1 MLFITKIITF
11 TRNKTNKQIMKK
23 FLIALTCVFFA
34 SCGSNTS
41 IVSSWRD
48 PNSTLSKEQFK
59 KVLIVAL
66 AKDESTRR
74 TTENRIASINPKVLN
89 PSYNYLNQQ
98 NLNLT
103 QEQKISIVQSEGFD
117 GAITLRFIRADKE
130 TQYVPGTSN
139 YYGGM
144 GYPGMG
150 YGYVG
155 GYGMGYGAGFGG
167 WYGAYAPAYY
177 TPGYY
182 QENVYYYIET
192 NIFDLK
198 NNKLVW
204 SATTK
209 SLDVSDINTTVDEIM
224 EACVQQMRADGYMDP
239 KAKK

>member
-1 MLFITKIITF
+1 MSPAGET
-11 TRNKTNKQIMKK
+11 
-23 FLIALTCVFFA
+23 
-34 SCGSNTS
+34 
-41 IVSSWRD
+41 
-48 PNSTLSKEQFK
+48 PNATLSKEQFK

-74 TTENRIASINPKVLN
+74 ATENRIASINPKVLN

-117 GAITLRFIRADKE
+117 GAITLRFIRADKQTE
-130 TQYVPGTSN
+130 YVPGTAN

-209 SLDVSDINTTVDEIM
+209 SLDISDINTTVDEIM

>member
-1 MLFITKIITF
+1 
-11 TRNKTNKQIMKK
+11 MKN
-23 FLIALTCVFFA
+23 FLIALTCVFFVG
-34 SCGSNTS
+34 CGSNTT

-48 PNSTLSKEQFK
+48 PNATLAKETFK
-59 KVLIVAL
+59 KVLVVAL

-74 TTENRIASINPKVLN
+74 ATENRIASINPQVLN

-103 QEQKISIVQSEGFD
+103 QEEKISIVQSEGFD

-130 TQYVPGTSN
+130 TDYVPGSAN

-209 SLDVSDINTTVDEIM
+209 SLDVSDVNTTVDEIM
-224 EACVQQMRADGYMDP
+224 EACVQQMRADGYMAP
-239 KAKK
+239 KSK

>member
-1 MLFITKIITF
+1 MKKLFI
-11 TRNKTNKQIMKK
+11 
-23 FLIALTCVFFA
+23 ALVCLSLA

-48 PNSTLSKEQFK
+48 PNSTLAKEQFK
-59 KVLIVAL
+59 KVLVVAL
-66 AKDESTRR
+66 VKDESSRR
-74 TTENRIASINPKVLN
+74 ATENRIASINPQVLN
-89 PSYNYLNQQ
+89 PSYNYLNHQ

-103 QEQKISIVQSEGFD
+103 QEEKLKIVQTEGFD
-117 GAITLRFIRADKE
+117 GVITLRFIRADKE
-130 TQYVPGTSN
+130 TQYVPGTAN

-155 GYGMGYGAGFGG
+155 GWGVGYGAGFGG

-209 SLDVSDINTTVDEIM
+209 SLDVSHVDTTVDEIM
-224 EACVQQMRADGYMDP
+224 EACVQQMKADGYMDP
-239 KAKK
+239 KAKAKS

>member
-1 MLFITKIITF
+1 MRKILIT
-11 TRNKTNKQIMKK
+11 
-23 FLIALTCVFFA
+23 LICVLLA

-48 PNSTLSKEQFK
+48 PNATLSKEQFK

-74 TTENRIASINPKVLN
+74 ATENRIASINPKVLN

-117 GAITLRFIRADKE
+117 GAITLRFIRADKQTE
-130 TQYVPGTSN
+130 YVPGTAN

>member
-1 MLFITKIITF
+1 MRKLFIT
-11 TRNKTNKQIMKK
+11 
-23 FLIALTCVFFA
+23 LICVTLA

-48 PNSTLSKEQFK
+48 PNATLAKENFK
-59 KVLIVAL
+59 KVLVVAL

-74 TTENRIASINPKVLN
+74 ATENRIASINPTVLN

-130 TQYVPGTSN
+130 TEYVPGSAN

-209 SLDVSDINTTVDEIM
+209 SLDVSDVNSTVDEIM
-224 EACVQQMRADGYMDP
+224 EACVQQMKADGYMDP

>member
-1 MLFITKIITF
+1 
-11 TRNKTNKQIMKK
+11 MKK
-23 FLIALTCVFFA
+23 ILIALICVLFA

-48 PNSTLSKEQFK
+48 PNAALSKEQFK

-74 TTENRIASINPKVLN
+74 ATENRIASINPKVLN

-117 GAITLRFIRADKE
+117 GAITLRFIRADKQTE
-130 TQYVPGTSN
+130 YVPGTAN

-209 SLDVSDINTTVDEIM
+209 SLDVSDINTTIDEIM

>member
-1 MLFITKIITF
+1 MRKLFIT
-11 TRNKTNKQIMKK
+11 
-23 FLIALTCVFFA
+23 LICVTLA

-41 IVSSWRD
+41 IVSSWKD
-48 PNSTLSKEQFK
+48 PNATLSKENFK
-59 KVLIVAL
+59 KVLVVAL

-74 TTENRIASINPKVLN
+74 ATENRIASINPTVLN

-98 NLNLT
+98 NLDLT

-117 GAITLRFIRADKE
+117 GAITLRFIRADKQTE
-130 TQYVPGTSN
+130 YVPGTAN

-224 EACVQQMRADGYMDP
+224 EACVQQMKADGYMDP
-239 KAKK
+239 KAGNKK

>member
-1 MLFITKIITF
+1 
-11 TRNKTNKQIMKK
+11 MKK
-23 FLIALTCVFFA
+23 ILIAFICICFA

-48 PNSTLSKEQFK
+48 PNASLSKEKFK
-59 KVLIVAL
+59 KVLVVAL

-74 TTENRIASINPKVLN
+74 ATENRIASINPTVLN

-98 NLNLT
+98 NLDLT
-103 QEQKISIVQSEGFD
+103 KEEKISIVQSEGFD
-117 GAITLRFIRADKE
+117 GAVTLRFIRADKE
-130 TQYVPGTSN
+130 TDYVPGTSN

-239 KAKK
+239 KEKSKR

>member
-1 MLFITKIITF
+1 
-11 TRNKTNKQIMKK
+11 MKNI
-23 FLIALTCVFFA
+23 FIALICICLT

-48 PNSTLSKEQFK
+48 PNSTLATENFK
-59 KVLIVAL
+59 KVIVVAL

-74 TTENRIASINPKVLN
+74 STENRIAAINPAVLN
-89 PSYNYLNQQ
+89 PSYSYLNQA

-103 QEQKISIVQSEGFD
+103 KEEKLSILQTEGFD
-117 GAITLRFIRADKE
+117 GAITMRFIKADKE
-130 TQYVPGTSN
+130 TQYVPGTTN

-150 YGYVG
+150 YGYAG

-209 SLDVSDINTTVDEIM
+209 SLDVSDISTTVDEIM
-224 EACVQQMRADGYMDP
+224 QACVDQMRKDGYMAP
-239 KAKK
+239 KAK

>member
-1 MLFITKIITF
+1 MKKLFIAF
-11 TRNKTNKQIMKK
+11 VCVC
-23 FLIALTCVFFA
+23 LT

-48 PNSTLSKEQFK
+48 PNATLATENFK
-59 KVLIVAL
+59 KVLVVAL
-66 AKDESTRR
+66 VKDESTRR
-74 TTENRIASINPKVLN
+74 STENRIASINPAILN

-98 NLNLT
+98 NLDLT
-103 QEQKISIVQSEGFD
+103 KEQKLSILQTEGFD
-117 GAITLRFIRADKE
+117 GVITMRFIRADSQ
-130 TQYVPGTSN
+130 TQYVPGTSG

-150 YGYVG
+150 YGYAG

-177 TPGYY
+177 SPGYY
-182 QENVYYYIET
+182 QENTYYYVET

-209 SLDVSDINTTVDEIM
+209 SLDVSDTNTTVDEIM
-224 EACVQQMRADGYMDP
+224 QACVNEMRKDGYMAP
-239 KAKK
+239 KAK

>member
-1 MLFITKIITF
+1 
-11 TRNKTNKQIMKK
+11 MKK
-23 FLIALTCVFFA
+23 SLFALFCLCLA

-48 PNSTLSKEQFK
+48 PNATLAKENFQ
-59 KVLIVAL
+59 KVLVVAL
-66 AKDESTRR
+66 VKDESTRR
-74 TTENRIASINPKVLN
+74 ATENRIASINPKVLN

-103 QEQKISIVQSEGFD
+103 QEEKISVIHSEGFD
-117 GAITLRFIRADKE
+117 GVITLRFIRADKE
-130 TQYVPGTSN
+130 TEYVPGTAN

-155 GYGMGYGAGFGG
+155 GYGVGYGAGFGG

-182 QENVYYYIET
+182 QENTYYYIET

-209 SLDVSDINTTVDEIM
+209 SLDVSDVNTTVDEIM
-224 EACVQQMRADGYMDP
+224 EACVQQMRADGYMAP
-239 KAKK
+239 KEKK

>member
-1 MLFITKIITF
+1 MRKLFIT
-11 TRNKTNKQIMKK
+11 
-23 FLIALTCVFFA
+23 LICVTLA

-48 PNSTLSKEQFK
+48 PNATLAKENFK
-59 KVLIVAL
+59 KVLVVAL

-74 TTENRIASINPKVLN
+74 ATENRIASINPTVLN

-130 TQYVPGTSN
+130 TEYVPGSAN

-209 SLDVSDINTTVDEIM
+209 SLDVSDVNTTIDEIM

>member
-1 MLFITKIITF
+1 MRKLFIT
-11 TRNKTNKQIMKK
+11 
-23 FLIALTCVFFA
+23 LICVTLA

-41 IVSSWRD
+41 IVSSWKD
-48 PNSTLSKEQFK
+48 PNASLSKENFK
-59 KVLIVAL
+59 KVLVVAL

-74 TTENRIASINPKVLN
+74 ATENRIASINPTVLN

-98 NLNLT
+98 NLDLT

-117 GAITLRFIRADKE
+117 GAITLRFIRADKQTE
-130 TQYVPGTSN
+130 YVPGTSN

-224 EACVQQMRADGYMDP
+224 EACVQQMKADGYMDP
-239 KAKK
+239 KAGNKK

>member
-1 MLFITKIITF
+1 
-11 TRNKTNKQIMKK
+11 MKK

-48 PNSTLSKEQFK
+48 PNATLSKETFK
-59 KVLIVAL
+59 KVLVVAL

-74 TTENRIASINPKVLN
+74 ATENRIASINPKVLN

-103 QEQKISIVQSEGFD
+103 KEQKISIIQSEGFD

-130 TQYVPGTSN
+130 TEYVPGTAN

-209 SLDVSDINTTVDEIM
+209 SLDVSHIDTTVDEIM
-224 EACVQQMRADGYMDP
+224 EACVQQMRADGYMAP
-239 KAKK
+239 KQKK

>member
-1 MLFITKIITF
+1 
-11 TRNKTNKQIMKK
+11 MKNA
-23 FLIALTCVFFA
+23 FLTLICIFLA

-48 PNSTLSKEQFK
+48 PNATLAKENFQ
-59 KVLIVAL
+59 KVLVVAL
-66 AKDESTRR
+66 VKDESTRR
-74 TTENRIASINPKVLN
+74 ATENRIASINPKVLN

-103 QEQKISIVQSEGFD
+103 QEEKIKIVQTEGFD
-117 GAITLRFIRADKE
+117 GVITMRFIRADKE
-130 TQYVPGTSN
+130 NQYVPGTTS
-139 YYGGM
+139 YYSGM
-144 GYPGMG
+144 HYPGMG

-155 GYGMGYGAGFGG
+155 GWGVGYGAGFGG

-177 TPGYY
+177 SPGYY
-182 QENVYYYIET
+182 QENTYYYIET

-209 SLDVSDINTTVDEIM
+209 SLDVSHVDTTVDEIM
-224 EACVQQMRADGYMDP
+224 EACVQQMKADGYMTTS
-239 KAKK
+239 K

>member
-1 MLFITKIITF
+1 
-11 TRNKTNKQIMKK
+11 MKN
-23 FLIALTCVFFA
+23 FLIVLTCVFFA

-48 PNSTLSKEQFK
+48 PNATLSKENFK

-74 TTENRIASINPKVLN
+74 ATENRIASINPAVLN

-130 TQYVPGTSN
+130 TQYVPGTTN
-139 YYGGM
+139 YYSGM

-150 YGYVG
+150 YGYAG

-177 TPGYY
+177 SPGYY

-209 SLDVSDINTTVDEIM
+209 SLDVSDVNTTIDEIM
-224 EACVQQMRADGYMDP
+224 EACVQQMRADGYMAP
-239 KAKK
+239 KAK

>member
-1 MLFITKIITF
+1 
-11 TRNKTNKQIMKK
+11 MKK
-23 FLIALTCVFFA
+23 ILIALICICFA
-34 SCGSNTS
+34 SCGSNTT

-48 PNSTLSKEQFK
+48 PNATLSKEQFK
-59 KVLIVAL
+59 KVLVVAL

-74 TTENRIASINPKVLN
+74 ATENRIASINPTVLN

-98 NLNLT
+98 NLELT
-103 QEQKISIVQSEGFD
+103 KEQKISIVQSEGFD

-130 TQYVPGTSN
+130 TDYVPGTAN

-224 EACVQQMRADGYMDP
+224 EACVQQMRADAYMAP
-239 KAKK
+239 KEKAKK

>member
-1 MLFITKIITF
+1 MRKI
-11 TRNKTNKQIMKK
+11 
-23 FLIALTCVFFA
+23 LIALICVFFA

-41 IVSSWRD
+41 IVSSWKD
-48 PNSTLSKEQFK
+48 PNATLSKEQFK
-59 KVLIVAL
+59 KVLVVAL

-74 TTENRIASINPKVLN
+74 ATENRIASINPTVLN
-89 PSYNYLNQQ
+89 PSFNYLNQQ

-117 GAITLRFIRADKE
+117 GAITLRFIRADKQTE
-130 TQYVPGTSN
+130 YVPGTSN

>member
-1 MLFITKIITF
+1 
-11 TRNKTNKQIMKK
+11 MKK
-23 FLIALTCVFFA
+23 ILIALICVFFA
-34 SCGSNTS
+34 SCGSNTT

-48 PNSTLSKEQFK
+48 PNATLSKEQFK
-59 KVLIVAL
+59 KVMVVAL
-66 AKDESTRR
+66 VKNESTRR
-74 TTENRIASINPKVLN
+74 ATENRIASINPNVLIS
-89 PSYNYLNQQ
+89 SYNYLNQQ
-98 NLNLT
+98 NLNLS
-103 QEQKISIVQSEGFD
+103 QEEKLKILQNENFD
-117 GAITLRFIRADKE
+117 GVITMRFIRADKE
-130 TQYVPGTSN
+130 TDYVPGTAN

-144 GYPGMG
+144 AYPGMG

-182 QENVYYYIET
+182 QENTYYYIET

-209 SLDVSDINTTVDEIM
+209 SLDVSDVNTTVDEIM
-224 EACVQQMRADGYMDP
+224 EACVQQMRADGYMAP
-239 KAKK
+239 KEKK

>member
-1 MLFITKIITF
+1 
-11 TRNKTNKQIMKK
+11 MKK
-23 FLIALTCVFFA
+23 ILIALICVLFA

-48 PNSTLSKEQFK
+48 PNATLSKEQFK

-74 TTENRIASINPKVLN
+74 ATENRIASINPKVLN

-117 GAITLRFIRADKE
+117 GAITLRFIRADKQTE
-130 TQYVPGTSN
+130 YVPGTAN

-209 SLDVSDINTTVDEIM
+209 SLDVSDINTTIDEIM
-224 EACVQQMRADGYMDP
+224 EACVQQMRADEYMDP

>member
-1 MLFITKIITF
+1 
-11 TRNKTNKQIMKK
+11 MKNI
-23 FLIALTCVFFA
+23 FIALVCICLT
-34 SCGSNTS
+34 SCGSNTT

-48 PNSTLSKEQFK
+48 PNSTLATENFK
-59 KVLIVAL
+59 KVIVVAL

-74 TTENRIASINPKVLN
+74 STENRIAAINSAVLI
-89 PSYNYLNQQ
+89 PSYSYLNQA

-103 QEQKISIVQSEGFD
+103 KEEKLSILQTEGFD
-117 GAITLRFIRADKE
+117 GAITMRFIKADKE
-130 TQYVPGTSN
+130 TQYVPGTAS

-150 YGYVG
+150 YGYMG

-182 QENVYYYIET
+182 QDNTYYYIET

-209 SLDVSDINTTVDEIM
+209 SLDVSDTSTTVDEIM
-224 EACVQQMRADGYMDP
+224 QACVNQMKADGYMSP
-239 KAKK
+239 KAK

>member
-1 MLFITKIITF
+1 
-11 TRNKTNKQIMKK
+11 MKK
-23 FLIALTCVFFA
+23 LLIAFICIGFA
-34 SCGSNTS
+34 SCGSNTT

-48 PNSTLSKEQFK
+48 PNATLSKEQFK
-59 KVLIVAL
+59 KVLVVAL
-66 AKDESTRR
+66 MKDDNSRR
-74 TTENRIASINPKVLN
+74 AIENRIAAINPAVLN
-89 PSYNYLNQQ
+89 PSFNYLNQQ
-98 NLNLT
+98 NLDLT
-103 QEQKISIVQSEGFD
+103 KEQKISIIQSEGFD
-117 GAITLRFIRADKE
+117 GAITMRFIRADKE
-130 TQYVPGTSN
+130 TDYVPGTSN

-150 YGYVG
+150 YGYAG

-198 NNKLVW
+198 NNKVVW

-209 SLDVSDINTTVDEIM
+209 SLDVADVNTTVDEIL
-224 EACVQQMRADGYMDP
+224 EACVKQMRADGYMAP
-239 KAKK
+239 KEKSKK

>member
-1 MLFITKIITF
+1 M
-11 TRNKTNKQIMKK
+11 RK
-23 FLIALTCVFFA
+23 FFIALICVTLA

-41 IVSSWRD
+41 IVSSWKD
-48 PNSTLSKEQFK
+48 PNASLSKENFK
-59 KVLIVAL
+59 KVLVVAL

-74 TTENRIASINPKVLN
+74 ATENRIASINPTVLN

-98 NLNLT
+98 NLDLT

-117 GAITLRFIRADKE
+117 GAITLRFIRADKQTE
-130 TQYVPGTSN
+130 YVPGTSN

-224 EACVQQMRADGYMDP
+224 EACVQQMKADGYMDP
-239 KAKK
+239 KAGNKK